1 MYYLKSFIY
10 GSDVIPIKENITT
23 IEPISSSVTIESQN
37 DLKHQKIELHFLDQ
51 ISDELNQNKQ
61 KDQNDKN
68 DKNELQQNNYYSQ
81 QNGIPYCDQQIGTT
95 YCDGRQG
102 NQYGTLIGKDYVLQ
116 QSGPNDIMSL
126 KNNYYSTTKKV

>member
-10 GSDVIPIKENITT
+10 GSEPIPTKENITI
-23 IEPISSSVTIESQN
+23 IEPDLSVTIKSRN

-51 ISDELNQNKQ
+51 ISNEIKQNKQ
-61 KDQNDKN
+61 TDQGDQN
-68 DKNELQQNNYYSQ
+68 ESQSNNYYSQ
-81 QNGIPYCDQQIGTT
+81 QNGIPYCNQQIGTT
-95 YCDGRQG
+95 YCDGQQG

-116 QSGPNDIMSL
+116 QSGPNDIISL